1 MLKLNMVLNMR
12 LTPLMMLIDSPE
24 RFTELTW
31 ESLRG
36 YAEVAGGY
44 DRATAATWASQQL
57 FGGQNGIAPIYNMW
71 NADGDK
77 LIDPS
82 TGRFIV
88 ALHVN
93 ILRKNGRIICLEQVR
108 NLMLALKS
116 QVVTRK

>member
-1 MLKLNMVLNMR
+1 MR
-12 LTPLMMLIDSPE
+12 LTPLYDVIDSPE

-31 ESLRG
+31 EGLRG
-36 YAEVAGGY
+36 YGEVNKGY

-82 TGRFIV
+82 TGRFYSGIT
-88 ALHVN
+88 
-93 ILRKNGRIICLEQVR
+93 RKYTPENGRIICLEQVR